1 MITHLFRFE
10 WMQLWKSWSF
20 RISAVIIP
28 FLIAYSVYL
37 GHNRVADQHQHVQVL
52 QDLEETFYAE
62 MAERLRLIERGE
74 YEVGAWFQD
83 PANPIVLAQFGD
95 AGRHVILHPKPLAAL
110 AAGQSDLFPYYGKV
124 TLTNRVAMRDNAF
137 ENPVMQV
144 TGQFDFAFV
153 LVWLIPLFV
162 IVLGYDVLSREKE
175 SGTYAL
181 LQSQPISIANVLL
194 LKTLFRFLVISG
206 IVIGSLLLFGA
217 MFGVPLFNFGGLQVV
232 LVVLLYIAFW
242 FSLCV
247 LINLYSDRSA
257 VNAIILAGLWVFF
270 VLILPA
276 LITLYAGKQHPV
288 PSRAMW
294 VTEQRAIEQSV
305 NRQRDVLFES
315 WKADHPEEVVEGDTP
330 IFYQAWLQRLLT
342 NEMIQERIDEAADR
356 FNTPR
361 NAQAGLI
368 NRLRLLS
375 PPMYLQH
382 WFQQTAGTDSDRLQT
397 LDEQMRAFQQEWQA
411 HFIPRFRQ
419 LDFFTSEEIQQIPR
433 FE

>member
-144 TGQFDFAFV
+144 TGQFD
-153 LVWLIPLFV
+153 
-162 IVLGYDVLSREKE
+162 
-175 SGTYAL
+175 
-181 LQSQPISIANVLL
+181 
-194 LKTLFRFLVISG
+194 
-206 IVIGSLLLFGA
+206 
-217 MFGVPLFNFGGLQVV
+217 
-232 LVVLLYIAFW
+232 
-242 FSLCV
+242 
-247 LINLYSDRSA
+247 
-257 VNAIILAGLWVFF
+257 
-270 VLILPA
+270 
-276 LITLYAGKQHPV
+276 
-288 PSRAMW
+288 
-294 VTEQRAIEQSV
+294 
-305 NRQRDVLFES
+305 
-315 WKADHPEEVVEGDTP
+315 
-330 IFYQAWLQRLLT
+330 
-342 NEMIQERIDEAADR
+342 
-356 FNTPR
+356 
-361 NAQAGLI
+361 
-368 NRLRLLS
+368 
-375 PPMYLQH
+375 
-382 WFQQTAGTDSDRLQT
+382 
-397 LDEQMRAFQQEWQA
+397 
-411 HFIPRFRQ
+411 
-419 LDFFTSEEIQQIPR
+419 
-433 FE
+433 